1 MTDRSVTRLKL
12 FLPVL
17 FAALAAPA
25 LAEPELNPGNF
36 AALHKQ
42 IKPQPGES
50 RWMEVPWL
58 IDLHEARQ
66 KASAQG
72 KPIFVMSGGG
82 ATAIGP
88 C

>member
-1 MTDRSVTRLKL
+1 MLHRSIALSGLVM
-12 FLPVL
+12 
-17 FAALAAPA
+17 AALAAPGW
-25 LAEPELNPGNF
+25 AEPEVSPGSF
-36 AALHKQ
+36 AALHRQ
-42 IKPQPGES
+42 IRPQPGES

-66 KASAQG
+66 QAAAQG
-72 KPIFVMSGGG
+72 KPIFVVSGGG